1 MPMYS
6 SNAETDEP
14 PPSANVGDHCWS
26 LPRGNCDHVGD
37 VDGDHASTTL
47 LFLRAS
53 PLNVKD
59 DFEDMSKG
67 PGSRNLVLRRPE
79 VFCSV
84 VRSDAKYCTL
94 RRRRPARNPPTSN
107 TNALATNT
115 AHIGS
120 ELAVLCFSPSSGL
133 PLPSLLVT
141 FNVVVGVRVVV
152 DACVVV
158 AVVSVV
164 VEVDAGVATV
174 VDGGVDEV
182 IVLDIV
188 CVVRVVRIV
197 VVVVVVIVAVK
208 VVAGMWHAPH
218 MRGQSSFRNV
228 LPVHMCL
235 LSS

>member
-53 PLNVKD
+53 RSNVKD

-158 AVVSVV
+158 AVVNVV

-182 IVLDIV
+182 IVLNIV